1 MKVRNLLKKE
11 KSGNSTVLKI
21 LHRVIEDEMMRTT
34 YKPKYNFLY
43 VNLRKIFAVKKVI
56 ARPQLHPVYIKNV
69 YASNCAVMRMN
80 NTTVDS

>member
-1 MKVRNLLKKE
+1 
-11 KSGNSTVLKI
+11 
-21 LHRVIEDEMMRTT
+21 MMRTT

-56 ARPQLHPVYIKNV
+56 AKPQLHPVYIKNV

>member
-1 MKVRNLLKKE
+1 
-11 KSGNSTVLKI
+11 
-21 LHRVIEDEMMRTT
+21 MMRTT
-34 YKPKYNFLY
+34 YKAKYNFLY